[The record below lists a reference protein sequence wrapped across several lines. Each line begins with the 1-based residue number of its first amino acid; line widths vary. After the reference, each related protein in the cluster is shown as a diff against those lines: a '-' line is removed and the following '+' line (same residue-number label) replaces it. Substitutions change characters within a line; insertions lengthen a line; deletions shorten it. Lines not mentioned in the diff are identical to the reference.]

1 MFTYAVVSRLVELK
15 SEKDSNEKMGKRRCM
30 VEACGKKKKIQ
41 RWAQSMKV
49 FESYA
54 NIHKKIYIIQVDNM
68 TQPVDINQHFSVIT
82 LVLIQWVKKQNS
94 HSGIDQRLR
103 RGLTLEF
110 HISMLIYQLLP
121 MAFQQQVIPCED

>member
-1 MFTYAVVSRLVELK
+1 MKDNGEVNPPPPPLGLWKVNLIFHTVKQAKHPKKKIYMFTYAVVSRLVELK

-54 NIHKKIYIIQVDNM
+54 NIHK
-68 TQPVDINQHFSVIT
+68 
-82 LVLIQWVKKQNS
+82 
-94 HSGIDQRLR
+94 
-103 RGLTLEF
+103 
-110 HISMLIYQLLP
+110 
-121 MAFQQQVIPCED
+121 